1 MATYRQNITQNIEPA
16 QADITPLIES
26 ERLRASIATD
36 AIKGLA
42 GLAGIGF
49 QAYEKKQA
57 VGLSKELKAEVASFS
72 NEMSVLKEADVQNK
86 VMFEESKSSLPAMA
100 EEFRA
105 SAILAGADPEQAKTQ
120 STIFGQTQ
128 ENTLV
133 TQFRQEQARIV
144 AAREA
149 MPDRYREFMGRS
161 EAKLK
166 EYIAKHPYMANTFRQ
181 VATEVTGKAHL
192 DLYSVQRLY
201 EDVNYIE
208 KQQEANEKAQAA
220 ALEKQRTAYINDRK
234 GGGVSETQAM
244 AEFNSFDDKTRLEL
258 ANISAAKANAK
269 QSADSALKLGGAEI
283 SNYVTFKIAESN
295 STLLEQQGK
304 LFAKLTELG
313 ITKAQIV
320 SGTVP
325 EHVKSDPKYVQAM
338 SEAQAGVL
346 SVVESMY
353 AQGLKD
359 LTNQMQTSVADPTST
374 RQARQDWDTWYK
386 DQVNLYGKDASSLL
400 FAFAGN
406 EDPTKVAQ
414 QRLTLINTLSQSL
427 QLPSEVVQKLL
438 TSDQKA
444 FDTTKTQYPKA
455 VAQLEYLRRL
465 SSAAMRGVSSSDWV
479 VLMRQADAYLGNG
492 VENVPTN
499 EVESTAAFINIQQG
513 LNGLGSAVRNN
524 APITQDAVYKVVTS
538 SMSTPANAEEFFKS
552 VVTTSQALG
561 KLEPE
566 ERQLLNERV
575 TNKSR
580 DYVYGEQGFGNRAKN
595 EYTQLSRQDPPP
607 YSKERR
613 VIFKDT
619 KGLSPLQVDTVVI
632 PQDNL
637 TPSQRAVLQ
646 DRIRADISAK
656 KVNRVLSQV
665 DSVLRIE
672 ANVTGRPI
680 NELRTE
686 FMKTFMQEGM
696 PSENLVSKTVG
707 AISAIA
713 DTVTMADIA
722 AFAEEKGIS
731 VDEAESQLRA
741 GGIVVGK

>member
-1 MATYRQNITQNIEPA
+1 MAIYSQNVTQSVEPA
-16 QADITPLIES
+16 RADISPLLEN
-26 ERLRASIATD
+26 ERLRASVATD
-36 AIKGLA
+36 AIKGVT
-42 GLAGIGF
+42 GLVKLGY
-49 QAYEKKQA
+49 QAYEKSQE
-57 VGLSKELKAEVASFS
+57 VGLKKELKAELDTFG
-72 NEMSVLKEADVQNK
+72 NEMTVLKEADVQNK
-86 VMFEESKSSLPAMA
+86 VMFEQSRSSLPAMA

-105 SAILAGADPEQAKTQ
+105 GAILAGADPEQARSQ
-120 STIFGQTQ
+120 STIFGQKQ

-181 VATEVTGKAHL
+181 VATEVTGKANL

-201 EDVNYIE
+201 EDVNFIE

-220 ALEKQRTAYINDRK
+220 ALDKQRTAYVNDRK

-244 AEFNSFDDKTRLEL
+244 AEFNAFDENTRLTL
-258 ANISAAKANAK
+258 ANVSATKAGAK
-269 QSADSALKLGGAEI
+269 QGADNALKLGGAEI

-304 LFAKLTELG
+304 LIAKLSELG

-325 EHVKSDPKYVQAM
+325 DNIKNDPKYIQAM

-346 SVVESMY
+346 TVIESMY

-359 LTNQMQTSVADPTST
+359 LTNQMQSTVADPTAT
-374 RQARQDWDTWYK
+374 RQARLDWETWYK
-386 DQVNLYGKDASSLL
+386 DQTKTYGSDASSLL

-406 EDPTKVAQ
+406 DDPTKVVQ
-414 QRLTLINTLSQSL
+414 TRLTLINTFSQTL
-427 QLPSEVVQKLL
+427 QLPPEIVQKLL
-438 TSDQKA
+438 TSDQKT

-465 SSAAMRGVSSSDWV
+465 SSAALRGVSNTEWIG
-479 VLMRQADAYLGNG
+479 LLKQADKYIETG
-492 VENVPTN
+492 VESIPAND
-499 EVESTAAFINIQQG
+499 VESTAAFVNIQQG
-513 LNGLGSAVRNN
+513 LSALGSAVRTN

-552 VVTTSQALG
+552 VVTTSQALS

-566 ERQLLNERV
+566 ERQALNERV

-595 EYTQLSRQDPPP
+595 EYSQLNRQDPPP
-607 YSKERR
+607 YAKSRNI
-613 VIFKDT
+613 VFKDT
-619 KGLSPLQVDTVVI
+619 KGLTSLRVDTVVV
-632 PQDNL
+632 PQDNI
-637 TPSQRAVLQ
+637 TASQRAVLQ
-646 DRIRADISAK
+646 DRIRADVSAT
-656 KVNRVLSQV
+656 KVNKVLTQV
-665 DSVLRIE
+665 DAVLRIE
-672 ANVTGRPI
+672 ANVTGKPI
-680 NELRTE
+680 AELRTE
-686 FMKTFMQEGM
+686 FMRTFIKEGM
-696 PSENLVSKTVG
+696 PSANITAKTMG
-707 AISAIA
+707 AIEQVANQEPTTTGNDATSILNGLKNLG
-713 DTVTMADIA
+713 V
-722 AFAEEKGIS
+722 
-731 VDEAESQLRA
+731 Q
-741 GGIVVGK
+741 

>member
-1 MATYRQNITQNIEPA
+1 M
-16 QADITPLIES
+16 
-26 ERLRASIATD
+26 
-36 AIKGLA
+36 G
-42 GLAGIGF
+42 G
-49 QAYEKKQA
+49 QA
-57 VGLSKELKAEVASFS
+57 VVTALKGVSSLAELGGEIYTNQKTSALKQDLQSELDTFG
-72 NEMSVLKEADVQNK
+72 NEMTVLKEADVQNK
-86 VMFEESKSSLPAMA
+86 VMFEQSRASIPSMA

-105 SAILAGADPEQAKTQ
+105 SAILAGADPEQAKSQ

-149 MPDRYREFMGRS
+149 MPERYREFMGRS

-166 EYIAKHPYMANTFRQ
+166 EYIAKNPAMANTFRQ

-220 ALEKQRTAYINDRK
+220 ALQQQRTAYVNDRK
-234 GGGVSETQAM
+234 SGGVSETQAM
-244 AEFNSFDDKTRLEL
+244 AEFNSFDEKTRLEL
-258 ANISAAKANAK
+258 ANISAEKANAK
-269 QSADSALKLGGAEI
+269 QGADNALKLGGAEI

-304 LFAKLTELG
+304 LFAKLSELG

-325 EHVKSDPKYVQAM
+325 EHTKSDPKYMQAM

-359 LTNQMQTSVADPTST
+359 LTNQMQSLVADPTAT

-386 DQVNLYGKDASSLL
+386 DQINLYGKDASSLL

-414 QRLTLINTLSQSL
+414 QRLTLINTLSQTL
-427 QLPSEVVQKLL
+427 QLPSEIVQKLL
-438 TSDQKA
+438 TSDQKS
-444 FDTTKTQYPKA
+444 FDTTKAQYPKA

-465 SSAAMRGVSSSDWV
+465 SSAAMRGVSSSDWT
-479 VLMRQADAYLGNG
+479 VLMRQAETYLSNG
-492 VENVPTN
+492 VENVPAN

-513 LNGLGSAVRNN
+513 LNVLGSAVRTNS
-524 APITQDAVYKVVTS
+524 PISQNDVYKVVTS
-538 SMSTPANAEEFFKS
+538 SMATPANAEEFFKS

-680 NELRTE
+680 TELRTE

-707 AISAIA
+707 AINAIA

-741 GGIVVGK
+741 GGVVVGN